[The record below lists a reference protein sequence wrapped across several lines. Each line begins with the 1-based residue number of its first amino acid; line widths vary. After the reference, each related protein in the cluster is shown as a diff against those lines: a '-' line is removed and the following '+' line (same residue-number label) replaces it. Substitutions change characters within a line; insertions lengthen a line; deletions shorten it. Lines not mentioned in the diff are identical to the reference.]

1 MTVSPIP
8 AASNACRGVTSVT
21 SYEAAERAVDW
32 LSDHSFPVE
41 HVSIVGTGLRYVE
54 QIGGRLT
61 TGRAAL
67 TGTAQG
73 AMIGLFWGLIF
84 GLLFTVDGAGFF
96 GVLAYSVAVGAVFG
110 ADARQRRRPSPRSNP
125 GERRRQIP
133 QRSRSRQVGRAL
145 TTTSPS
151 SPIHT
156 SSTTARCRPARR
168 AHTLVPRTSFRSPR
182 FQP

>member
-110 ADARQRRRPSPRSNP
+110 AVIRAVGHYASRGRRDFSSASQTRAERYEVQVDEDYAPDA
-125 GERRRQIP
+125 
-133 QRSRSRQVGRAL
+133 
-145 TTTSPS
+145 
-151 SPIHT
+151 
-156 SSTTARCRPARR
+156 ARLLDRMPAR
-168 AHTLVPRTSFRSPR
+168 
-182 FQP
+182 